1 MTSHAV
7 WSLAAGT
14 FVASLV
20 EFVEALTIVLAMGLT
35 RGWRSTLA
43 DAAAATAARSGLRF
57 RADRGGTR
65 RHGRK
70 RRDPATAVRAGAAVH
85 SANESGR

>member
-35 RGWRSTLA
+35 RGWRSAL
-43 DAAAATAARSGLRF
+43 
-57 RADRGGTR
+57 
-65 RHGRK
+65 
-70 RRDPATAVRAGAAVH
+70 AGAAV
-85 SANESGR
+85 ATVTLAGLTAGGRPLPLRPRCRR